1 MIGPILKAIRLFHTK
16 TQRQLAQILGISPN
30 FLCQIEKGNKRPP
43 LIMLEKYRE
52 IYGFPLSFIFE
63 MAEGKRAAGKARSQ
77 KCVLFMEWMKESGK

>member
-16 TQRQLAQILGISPN
+16 SQKHLAEKLGISPTY
-30 FLCQIEKGNKRPP
+30 LCEIEKGKKDPTLR
-43 LIMLEKYRE
+43 LIEKYRE